1 MQSGG
6 WRNPTPGRGPG
17 SLQLRRAAGAGCS
30 GAQVGGAA
38 RGARA
43 RVVGWEPERK
53 GALQP
58 REPPPPPTGERETA
72 GGARG
77 HPQPGVAAAR
87 TPGSGRRARKI
98 GQVGKVALGSTVGF
112 LGGKWRQPGSAGKI
126 LTPAFATG
134 LTRSVL
140 SSNPGTVPPPLFR
153 PPASCAPVFLILS
166 SQVPSTFMLSISA
179 SFLPAAFNWCGLFVL
194 TPQTPSCGLLPKR
207 TNPLGTLEL
216 TCPRLSPTSHQLP
229 GLFLCLFPSRATKMF
244 STSQTWVA
252 PYPGNFPFDLS
263 CASLHQLSSFHFP
276 RPDLHLLSLPQFRKC
291 LPAFQI
297 QALLPQSPP
306 QLLTIIFLPDL
317 NTFSCIS
324 PAGKL
329 SAFFF
334 PYQILTFYGT
344 C

>member
-38 RGARA
+38 RGAPA

-72 GGARG
+72 GSARG

-87 TPGSGRRARKI
+87 TPGSGRRARMI

-153 PPASCAPVFLILS
+153 PPARLMCPCVPNPVI
-166 SQVPSTFMLSISA
+166 P
-179 SFLPAAFNWCGLFVL
+179 
-194 TPQTPSCGLLPKR
+194 
-207 TNPLGTLEL
+207 GTLHIHAIHL
-216 TCPRLSPTSHQLP
+216 RQLP
-229 GLFLCLFPSRATKMF
+229 SSGLQLVRALCIDSPNSQLRPPS
-244 STSQTWVA
+244 
-252 PYPGNFPFDLS
+252 
-263 CASLHQLSSFHFP
+263 
-276 RPDLHLLSLPQFRKC
+276 
-291 LPAFQI
+291 
-297 QALLPQSPP
+297 
-306 QLLTIIFLPDL
+306 
-317 NTFSCIS
+317 
-324 PAGKL
+324 
-329 SAFFF
+329 
-334 PYQILTFYGT
+334 
-344 C
+344 